1 VGPYESGAVEGLI
14 ERDAE
19 LATVMRLLV
28 SVGGGTGAVL
38 FVDGAPGVGKSELLA
53 AVETLAQTRGLGV
66 LRARA
71 SEFESEMAFGVARQ
85 LLEPMLRGAN
95 RVDRRRLLDG
105 LAHVGAR
112 ALGLDSGEAPADRF
126 AAIHGL
132 YWLCANRCEL
142 GPLVVLVDDLQ
153 WADDP
158 SLAWLGYLARRTRE
172 LAALVVLGLRSG
184 DPESGRA
191 ELASLLAD
199 AAIERLRL
207 RPLSSSGVAALV
219 RSRLDAT
226 ADEEFCLMC
235 SELTG
240 GNPMFVIELLE
251 SAREEGLPTRSESTP
266 ALRQIAPSAVGTS
279 VLARLG
285 RSGTEGVAL
294 AQAVAILGPGSE
306 VGLAAE
312 LAQLDPETAE
322 LAADRLAEAQIL
334 APSRPLEFF
343 HPLIAAAVTEDL
355 APGARRL
362 AHRRAATLVDRDG
375 PIGRVAAHLLA
386 SAPAGDS
393 WATERLCSAAREAL
407 DRGAPEIAASYL
419 RRALGE
425 GGQDAAR
432 GELLLMLGTAEW
444 RAGQPDALGHLEQ
457 ALAEVASD
465 RAQVIAASDLLA
477 FAFAV
482 SDQNERGVEVLRSAR
497 AAMGDV
503 DPALAMR
510 LDARIARI
518 GMRNEQTAPAAI
530 ELAESLRARLDDVV
544 DPPVH
549 LLVGLALYAARA
561 NRSSEAQSLAERA
574 VACKP
579 YPPPLDICMPLIIV
593 LMLVECYDDVRRL
606 CHDLIVPARRQGAIW
621 ERVGIAVWRAC
632 ASLETGALADAEA
645 DARWALERAEGMR
658 RVLAVGVLVRVLI
671 ERDALDAAEETL
683 RLCSDPS
690 ASRSVDGARFFAAR
704 GRLRHVQ
711 GRLEEAL
718 DDLLESGRRCER
730 LGLVMLG
737 DAPWRAEAALVQAAL
752 GKTDEARRIAAE
764 QLDLAREFGRPR
776 MLGISLRVCGL
787 VEDHDQGLSLLAEA
801 VETLEHS
808 ESPLELAAAL
818 TEYGAALRRAGHR
831 VEARTVLGRGLD
843 LAHHLGARRIS
854 ARARSELVAA
864 GAKPRRDAITGRDAL
879 TAAELRV
886 ARLAAEG
893 LTNRAIAQALV
904 ITTMTAKA
912 HLSRTYRKLGIT
924 RRDQLADAL
933 AVALGSPGERSDEPV
948 AVTS

>member
-1 VGPYESGAVEGLI
+1 MGPYASGAGERLI

-53 AVETLAQTRGLGV
+53 AAGTLAQTRGLGV

-85 LLEPMLRGAN
+85 LLEPMLRAAN
-95 RVDRRRLLDG
+95 RVDRRRLVDG

-112 ALGLDSGEAPADRF
+112 ALGLDSGEAPADPF

-153 WADDP
+153 WADEP

-172 LAALVVLGLRSG
+172 LAALVVLGLRSRG
-184 DPESGRA
+184 PDSGRA

-199 AAIERLRL
+199 AASERLSL

-226 ADEEFCLMC
+226 ADEEFCLTC

-251 SAREEGLPTRSESTP
+251 SAREEGLPARSESTP
-266 ALRQIAPSAVGTS
+266 ALRQIAPGAVGTS

-285 RSGTEGVAL
+285 RSGTDGVAL

-393 WATERLCSAAREAL
+393 WVTDRLCSAAREAL
-407 DRGAPEIAASYL
+407 DRGAPDIAASYV

-425 GGQDAAR
+425 GGQDGAR

-444 RAGQPDALGHLEQ
+444 RAGQPDALEHLEQ
-457 ALAEVASD
+457 ALAAAGD
-465 RAQVIAASDLLA
+465 DTTQVIAASDLLA

-497 AAMGDV
+497 AAIADV
-503 DPALAMR
+503 DPRLAMR

-518 GMRNEQTAPAAI
+518 GMRNELTAPAAI
-530 ELAESLRARLDDVV
+530 ELAESLRARLDDVI

-549 LLVGLALYAARA
+549 LLVGLAVYAARA
-561 NRSSEAQSLAERA
+561 NRSSEAHSLAQRA

-593 LMLVECYDDVRRL
+593 LMLVECYDDARRL

-621 ERVGIAVWRAC
+621 ERVGIAVWRAY
-632 ASLETGALADAEA
+632 ASVETGALADAEA

-658 RVLAVGVLVRVLI
+658 RVLAVGVLVRVLL

-683 RLCSDPS
+683 RLCPDPS

-704 GRLRHVQ
+704 GWLRHAQ

-718 DDLLESGRRCER
+718 DDLPESGRRCER
-730 LGLVMLG
+730 FGLVMLG
-737 DAPWRAEAALVQAAL
+737 DAPWRAEAALVYAAL

-764 QLDLAREFGRPR
+764 QLELAREFARPR
-776 MLGISLRVCGL
+776 MLGMSLRVCGL
-787 VEDHDQGLSLLAEA
+787 VENHDQGLSLLAEA
-801 VETLEHS
+801 VETLERS
-808 ESPLELAAAL
+808 ESPLELARAL
-818 TEYGAALRRAGHR
+818 TDYGAALRRAGHR
-831 VEARTVLGRGLD
+831 VKARTVLERGLD

-904 ITTMTAKA
+904 ITTLTAKA
-912 HLSRTYRKLGIT
+912 HLSRIYRKLGIT

-933 AVALGSPGERSDEPV
+933 AVELGSPGERGDEPV